1 VPGREEVVLDESM
14 GEASVLLLL
23 VGLVPVLRGMELEMA
38 VPETGPTSVL
48 LLEGALGKGR

>member
-14 GEASVLLLL
+14 GEASVLLELEL
-23 VGLVPVLRGMELEMA
+23 VLEGTELEMA
-38 VPETGPTSVL
+38 VPETGPISVL

>member
-23 VGLVPVLRGMELEMA
+23 GLVPVLRGMELEMA

>member
-14 GEASVLLLL
+14 GEASVLLELE
-23 VGLVPVLRGMELEMA
+23 PVLRGTELEMA
-38 VPETGPTSVL
+38 VPETGPTFVL